1 MKRSK
6 KIIVYHCIKCD
17 KPYTD
22 KLGGDLKTGICYAC
36 EPKRTVGDNN
46 EEEQDFKEGMEIQ

>member
-1 MKRSK
+1 MKLGK
-6 KIIVYHCIKCD
+6 KIIVYHCIKCG

-36 EPKRTVGDNN
+36 EPNGVISNSGTEK
-46 EEEQDFKEGMEIQ
+46 IQK